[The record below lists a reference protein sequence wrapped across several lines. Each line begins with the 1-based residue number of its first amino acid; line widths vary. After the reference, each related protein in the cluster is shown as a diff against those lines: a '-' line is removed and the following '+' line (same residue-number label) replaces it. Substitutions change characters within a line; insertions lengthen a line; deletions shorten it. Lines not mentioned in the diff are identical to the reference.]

1 MIDINDSQVKRG
13 VGIFKIQALIL
24 GKILGYSRNSKYWD
38 IQDTGPNIGHNTM
51 DFA

>member
-24 GKILGYSRNSKYWD
+24 GKIQIQIQIYWD
-38 IQDTGPNIGHNTM
+38 IQDTGPNIGQNTM